1 MFAILSGLM
10 TLLVVLGATINSRF
24 DGGSIEKALVGLLC
38 APMLAFGHSVEF
50 SKGWLMGVASA
61 ALIGLLLLAGGLP
74 LLFSLL
80 FLGVACA
87 AFWDRE
93 GQSVEVCVAG
103 EYLDDADF
111 TRLIE
116 LGKRG
121 LALQLADWLTLSER
135 GNLLR
140 LEDEREA
147 ARLRIAEL
155 EADNLRLVA
164 QLAQAYKP
172 KPEELIEANEE
183 LATFFIQITNPAD
196 VPDPGWRPEPA
207 YA

>member
-1 MFAILSGLM
+1 MFAILAGLM

-24 DGGSIEKALVGLLC
+24 DGGSFEKALVGLLA
-38 APMLAFGHSVEF
+38 APMLAFGNVKF
-50 SKGWLMGVASA
+50 SKGWLIGVASA

-74 LLFSLL
+74 LLFSGM

-93 GQSVEVCVAG
+93 TTTIEVVEVE
-103 EYLDDADF
+103 EYLDDSDL

-116 LGKRG
+116 LGQRG
-121 LALQLADWLTLSER
+121 LALQLADWLALGER
-135 GNLLR
+135 GNLLA

-147 ARLRIAEL
+147 ARQRLIEL

-164 QLAQAYKP
+164 RLAQAYKP
-172 KPEELIEANEE
+172 AAAELLKANIELQEIFGSLPLDAAD
-183 LATFFIQITNPAD
+183 LATPQWVREIAC
-196 VPDPGWRPEPA
+196 A
-207 YA
+207 

>member
-1 MFAILSGLM
+1 MFAILAGLM
-10 TLLVVLGATINSRF
+10 TLLVVLGAAINSRF

-50 SKGWLMGVASA
+50 SKGWSMGVASA

-74 LLFSLL
+74 LLFSVL
-80 FLGVACA
+80 FLGVASA

-93 GQSVEVCVAG
+93 GQAVEVCVAE
-103 EYLDDADF
+103 EYLDDADLAQLF
-111 TRLIE
+111 E
-116 LGKRG
+116 LG
-121 LALQLADWLTLSER
+121 ER
-135 GNLLR
+135 GNLLA

-172 KPEELIEANEE
+172 AAAELLESNEE
-183 LATFFIQITNPAD
+183 LTSFFVQITNPAD